1 MTPLRFFLEQNSLKQ
16 SDLCK
21 YLKVSHSYISQVIN
35 GRIKL
40 STTALEKL
48 IDNDRGWDTSALT
61 EPTSTAEPAS
71 SPCHECEG
79 QEGCDSP
86 RLLPAEV
93 VNSPDLD
100 IYEWYQD
107 NCERAEPI
115 NVDRLASG
123 SDFAIRVKSDMMYPR
138 IKPNDIIYV
147 QRLDP
152 NERILDNT
160 CYFID
165 TKEGA
170 FVGFLR
176 VEDEHVLCSGLS
188 GKNVATLHE
197 DEVYGVYRI
206 KSQIS
211 SYPVRN
217 DGRAADMNMKSLIS
231 RLESSDE
238 RTDKLLEEL
247 VRAGERVDR
256 ALDLVAQMCAKIGN
270 H

>member
-1 MTPLRFFLEQNSLKQ
+1 MSIKKFIRQNNILQKDLAEYLNISKTQASFLANDK
-16 SDLCK
+16 
-21 YLKVSHSYISQVIN
+21 ISIPPKHLH
-35 GRIKL
+35 KL
-40 STTALEKL
+40 LN
-48 IDNDRGWDTSALT
+48 NDRGWDTSALT

>member
-1 MTPLRFFLEQNSLKQ
+1 MSLKKFIQ
-16 SDLCK
+16 KNNIKQKDLAD
-21 YLKVSHSYISQVIN
+21 YLGVGKAQISTLVNGKSAVPRKHIYRLIN
-35 GRIKL
+35 NNK
-40 STTALEKL
+40 
-48 IDNDRGWDTSALT
+48 GWDTSALT

-71 SPCHECEG
+71 SSCHECEG

-107 NCERAEPI
+107 NCARAEPI

>member
-1 MTPLRFFLEQNSLKQ
+1 MSLKEFIHRNNIKQ
-16 SDLCK
+16 KDLAE
-21 YLKVSHSYISQVIN
+21 YLGIGKAHVSTLVN
-35 GRIKL
+35 GR
-40 STTALEKL
+40 TALPKKHLHRL
-48 IDNDRGWDTSALT
+48 IHNNQGWDTTPLLGAA
-61 EPTSTAEPAS
+61 STDNQN
-71 SPCHECEG
+71 CQECDC
-79 QEGCDSP
+79 QEVCDSP

-107 NCERAEPI
+107 NCERAEPL